1 MNPSTLTAL
10 GIAIADGL
18 MVAGV
23 DWVDFILVPVICAA
37 MVGGLANACL
47 LLTKLTD

>member
-1 MNPSTLTAL
+1 
-10 GIAIADGL
+10 

-23 DWVDFILVPVICAA
+23 DWADFVLVPVICAA
-37 MVGGLANACL
+37 MVGGLASAYL